1 MNSHKQEM
9 LCFACLLVINYIE
22 IQGRLKMFFTAIVKK
37 SSEALTDEFSQNT
50 INSFSGVVQRRR
62 FLKI

>member
-1 MNSHKQEM
+1 MNSHRQEM
-9 LCFACLLVINYIE
+9 LCFACLLVINHIE